1 MIKKRPQSA
10 PWRKKYCKFTATNAK
25 DVDYKD
31 IYMLRAYITPSGQ
44 IVPSRITGTHAFYQ
58 RKLSKAIKLA
68 RYLALL
74 PYSD

>member
-1 MIKKRPQSA
+1 
-10 PWRKKYCKFTATNAK
+10 
-25 DVDYKD
+25 
-31 IYMLRAYITPSGQ
+31 MLKAYITPSGQ

-68 RYLALL
+68 RFLALL

>member
-10 PWRKKYCKFTATNAK
+10 PWRKKYCKFTANNAK

-44 IVPSRITGTHAFYQ
+44 IVPSRITGTSAFYQ
-58 RKLSKAIKLA
+58 RKLSRAVKLA
-68 RYLALL
+68 RFLALL

>member
-1 MIKKRPQSA
+1 MIKKRQQSS
-10 PWRKKYCKFTATNAK
+10 PWRKKYCKFTANNAK

-44 IVPSRITGTHAFYQ
+44 IVPSRITGTSAFYQ
-58 RKLSKAIKLA
+58 RKLSKAVKLA